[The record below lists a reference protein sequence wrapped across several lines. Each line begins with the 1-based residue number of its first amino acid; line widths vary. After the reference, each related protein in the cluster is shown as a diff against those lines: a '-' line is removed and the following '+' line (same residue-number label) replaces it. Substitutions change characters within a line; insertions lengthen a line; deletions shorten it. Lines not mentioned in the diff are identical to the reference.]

1 MNEVWIG
8 LKQNCYTFFH
18 GGFGIALLIAYFSYY
33 IFQIL
38 CYVNNY
44 IALKQVDGNKA
55 AIVLHKGLIVSL
67 GIFATIVMLAIIL
80 S

>member
-33 IFQIL
+33 IF
-38 CYVNNY
+38 
-44 IALKQVDGNKA
+44 
-55 AIVLHKGLIVSL
+55 
-67 GIFATIVMLAIIL
+67 
-80 S
+80 